1 MNKPHGRGHRL
12 LMLMLI
18 LLLAGTV
25 FFLGVVGHVCWQ
37 EQHVPKNEPYD
48 AIIVLGAQVKADG
61 TLSVQLQWRLDA
73 AYDAWEGSPC
83 LVVTCGAQGAD
94 EPAPEGQV
102 MREYLI
108 GRGIPEWQ
116 VLADT
121 DSYNTRQN
129 IENAAALLRDYP
141 VERVLIVTSDYH
153 LPRALA
159 LARDQ
164 GLTASGIG
172 STTLPEYWI
181 KNHFR
186 EALSWIKYWGQ
197 KYLRLP
203 LD

>member
-1 MNKPHGRGHRL
+1 M
-12 LMLMLI
+12 
-18 LLLAGTV
+18 
-25 FFLGVVGHVCWQ
+25 
-37 EQHVPKNEPYD
+37 PKNEPYD

-73 AYDAWEGSPC
+73 AYDAWEASPC

-108 GRGIPEWQ
+108 GLGIPEWQ

-121 DSYNTRQN
+121 TSYNTRQN

-159 LARDQ
+159 LAKDQ
-164 GLTASGIG
+164 GLSASGIG

>member
-12 LMLMLI
+12 LMLLLI

-37 EQHVPKNEPYD
+37 EQHVPQNEPYD

-73 AYDAWEGSPC
+73 AYDAWEASPC

-108 GRGIPEWQ
+108 GRG
-116 VLADT
+116 L
-121 DSYNTRQN
+121 S
-129 IENAAALLRDYP
+129 
-141 VERVLIVTSDYH
+141 LIH
-153 LPRALA
+153 
-159 LARDQ
+159 
-164 GLTASGIG
+164 I
-172 STTLPEYWI
+172 
-181 KNHFR
+181 
-186 EALSWIKYWGQ
+186 
-197 KYLRLP
+197 
-203 LD
+203 

>member
-12 LMLMLI
+12 LMLLLI

-73 AYDAWEGSPC
+73 AYDAWKAAPC
-83 LVVTCGAQGAD
+83 LVVACGAQGLD
-94 EPAPEGQV
+94 EPAPEGKV

-141 VERVLIVTSDYH
+141 VQRVLIVTSDYH

-164 GLTASGIG
+164 GLEASGIG

-197 KYLRLP
+197 KYLHLP

>member
-12 LMLMLI
+12 LMLLLI

-61 TLSVQLQWRLDA
+61 TLSVQLQWRLDT
-73 AYDAWEGSPC
+73 AYDAWEASPC
-83 LVVTCGAQGAD
+83 LVVTCGAQGARRT
-94 EPAPEGQV
+94 APEGQV

-116 VLADT
+116 VLGGH
-121 DSYNTRQN
+121 RFVQ
-129 IENAAALLRDYP
+129 YP
-141 VERVLIVTSDYH
+141 AEYRKRRGAFAG
-153 LPRALA
+153 LPGGARAHRHQRLPPA
-159 LARDQ
+159 PGPGPGKDQ
-164 GLTASGIG
+164 GLSASGIG